1 MNTKGKILEAALE
14 LFSRRGF
21 SAVSV
26 RDIAKEVGVR
36 ESAMYKHFSGKQAV
50 FDTLLANYMATSNAF
65 MGGIN
70 ALPSADPSTM
80 METAAFYQQMS
91 DEDFLRI
98 GGGVFTDFLMQ
109 PDTLRFWRMISIERL
124 NNPELAELWNHH
136 LFEEPI
142 AFQKGMFGMLIH
154 LGGIKPADPEM
165 LALEFFAPLLTLYV
179 NALPFEAESAVF
191 SKMLDFADR
200 HMKLFREIYGKK
212 E

>member
-98 GGGVFTDFLMQ
+98 GGGVFTDVPTFKELGYPGIVVVESRAIAAPPAM
-109 PDTLRFWRMISIERL
+109 S
-124 NNPELAELWNHH
+124 PEAV
-136 LFEEPI
+136 
-142 AFQKGMFGMLIH
+142 
-154 LGGIKPADPEM
+154 DYYVEM
-165 LALEFFAPLLTLYV
+165 LRKVTETAEWKNDYIAKNFLDPVFYDDAKTKAFYEGQIDSFRKAFEGVDLT
-179 NALPFEAESAVF
+179 
-191 SKMLDFADR
+191 R
-200 HMKLFREIYGKK
+200 
-212 E
+212 